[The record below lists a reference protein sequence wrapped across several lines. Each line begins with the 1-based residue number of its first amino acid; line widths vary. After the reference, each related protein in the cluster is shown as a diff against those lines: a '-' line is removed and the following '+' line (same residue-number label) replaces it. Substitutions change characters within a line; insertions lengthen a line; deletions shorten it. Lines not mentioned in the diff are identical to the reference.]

1 LANVVPIVKLRGE
14 RILYAHTVSDLW
26 TPRQLDAI
34 ERRYPTDEVRALLAE
49 IRRLDTIAVRRRSRA
64 IALLVSRAKALI
76 TNASR
81 GAIDYESYSRR

>member
-1 LANVVPIVKLRGE
+1 VDSP
-14 RILYAHTVSDLW
+14 YAHTVSDLW

-81 GAIDYESYSRR
+81 GAIDYELEKIREFRGTVDPGF